1 MHEGGAVHQL
11 DRRRR
16 RIGDPRLII
25 AARLGHR
32 ETEGGANPRAAGK
45 NRVSDSRRE
54 PGRRS
59 VAFDSC
65 NQGFEGSFDARL

>member
-1 MHEGGAVHQL
+1 MHQL

-16 RIGDPRLII
+16 RIGDAWLII

-32 ETEGGANPRAAGK
+32 ETKGRANPRAAGK
-45 NRVSDSRRE
+45 NRISDSRCK

-65 NQGFEGSFDARL
+65 DQGFEGSFDARL